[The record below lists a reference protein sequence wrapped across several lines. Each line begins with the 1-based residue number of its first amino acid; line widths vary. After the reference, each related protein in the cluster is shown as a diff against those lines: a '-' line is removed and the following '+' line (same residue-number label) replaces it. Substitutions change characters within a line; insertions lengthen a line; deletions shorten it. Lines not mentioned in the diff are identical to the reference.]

1 MLPTKTCSGMADRS
15 LRCGAILPSTS
26 TTRLPSASP
35 SGRLCM
41 WASVTLSEPAAICI
55 WHTCCSQWS
64 VCVCK
69 ELAAWVIASDHKE
82 MQVGQV
88 SACLHIRRGQAA
100 SRHSH
105 SAALQSRVCVICR
118 LSGGCRVHGGVP
130 GSGWW
135 LCSIYGCSAHQLIRL
150 TNLEGAPQDGGD
162 VCEAVRLVA
171 SGGHSLRLQGLQVAV
186 LHLSQPAA
194 GSAAGCDAV
203 ACLALQPVASAN
215 SLLFIWQIAQAQ
227 AVVYGLCSLL
237 LAQAVRCCKSSE
249 LSVLPHISLVASS
262 GQLTAQCTVL
272 MLLIR
277 SKSLAWWFVPGR
289 LTTYWLLAGEL

>member
-1 MLPTKTCSGMADRS
+1 M
-15 LRCGAILPSTS
+15 
-26 TTRLPSASP
+26 
-35 SGRLCM
+35 
-41 WASVTLSEPAAICI
+41 
-55 WHTCCSQWS
+55 
-64 VCVCK
+64 
-69 ELAAWVIASDHKE
+69 
-82 MQVGQV
+82 GQV
-88 SACLHIRRGQAA
+88 SACLHILRGQAA

-118 LSGGCRVHGGVP
+118 LSGAGFMEVFQAQDGGSVQYMAAVH
-130 GSGWW
+130 
-135 LCSIYGCSAHQLIRL
+135 IRL
-150 TNLEGAPQDGGD
+150 TDLEGAPQDGGD

-203 ACLALQPVASAN
+203 ACVAQTLQPVASAN
-215 SLLFIWQIAQAQ
+215 SLLFMWQIAQAQ

-262 GQLTAQCTVL
+262 GQLTAQCTEL
-272 MLLIR
+272 MLLTR
-277 SKSLAWWFVPGR
+277 SKSLARWFVPGR
-289 LTTYWLLAGEL
+289 LTTCWLLAGEL